1 MDVYRCVEKMSYLVL
16 AAGAILALS
25 GAVALFTSYGII
37 LVERGWAGVIAGTT
51 ALASGVV
58 TIALGLILH
67 RLASVHALLRITLTG
82 LPAAQGSAE
91 DGTPASSAAQL
102 PHYVPKAAMP
112 LEPASTPA
120 GGQSASG
127 LRGWP
132 QRQPP
137 RSPHPSARGIFKS
150 RGTVLPPPP
159 RNRDP
164 APDSPQPPVSSPDL
178 PSQYQDA
185 PDGGPEHGSK
195 AGLPAAGDGAL
206 GAVHNVLN
214 QSGLAEGATAEDPR
228 AGTPLNEQSPVQ
240 TAGGSET
247 PAEPLVAGMP
257 PEPGELPEYLSPHVS
272 PADAVVIETILQGEG
287 RAAYGPPSEASK
299 DDSEKPLPAATD
311 ETGPHPPAA
320 PFAPQGGAHPAATAF
335 GNELPAG
342 DAFSGAAL
350 AIVGRYE
357 SQGTSYIMYA
367 DGSIEARTDHAVIH
381 FKSLDELKSFLESQ
395 ALISKE

>member
-1 MDVYRCVEKMSYLVL
+1 MSYLVL
-16 AAGAILALS
+16 AVGAILALG

-67 RLASVHALLRITLTG
+67 RLASVHALLRTTFTG
-82 LPAAQGSAE
+82 LPAAQDLAE
-91 DGTPASSAAQL
+91 DGTAASSAAQL

-120 GGQSASG
+120 GGPSAAG
-127 LRGWP
+127 LRSWP

-137 RSPHPSARGIFKS
+137 RSPHPSGRGIFKS

-164 APDSPQPPVSSPDL
+164 AAAPPQPPFSSPDDL
-178 PSQYQDA
+178 PSQYGAA
-185 PDGGPEHGSK
+185 PDGGPEHGLE
-195 AGLPAAGDGAL
+195 AGLPAAGGGAID
-206 GAVHNVLN
+206 AVHNVLN

-247 PAEPLVAGMP
+247 PAQPLVAGMP
-257 PEPGELPEYLSPHVS
+257 PEPGEPPEHLSPHVS
-272 PADAVVIETILQGEG
+272 PADAALIETILQGEG
-287 RAAYGPPSEASK
+287 RAAYGSPSEASK

-311 ETGPHPPAA
+311 ETSPRPPAA
-320 PFAPQGGAHPAATAF
+320 PFAPQGGDHPAATAF

-367 DGSIEARTDHAVIH
+367 DGSIEARTNHAVIH

>member
-1 MDVYRCVEKMSYLVL
+1 MSYLVL
-16 AAGAILALS
+16 AVGAILALG

-67 RLASVHALLRITLTG
+67 RLASVHALLRTTLTG

-91 DGTPASSAAQL
+91 DGTAESSAAQL

-120 GGQSASG
+120 GGPSASG

-137 RSPHPSARGIFKS
+137 RSPHPSGRGIFKS

-164 APDSPQPPVSSPDL
+164 APASPQPPFSSPDL
-178 PSQYQDA
+178 PSRYEAA
-185 PDGGPEHGSK
+185 PDGGPEHGVE
-195 AGLPAAGDGAL
+195 AGSPAAGGDTID
-206 GAVHNVLN
+206 AVHNVLN
-214 QSGLAEGATAEDPR
+214 QSDLAEGATAEDPR

-240 TAGGSET
+240 TASGSET
-247 PAEPLVAGMP
+247 PAQPLVAGMP
-257 PEPGELPEYLSPHVS
+257 PEPGEPPEHLSPHVS
-272 PADAVVIETILQGEG
+272 PADAALIETILQGEG
-287 RAAYGPPSEASK
+287 RAGYGPPSEASK
-299 DDSEKPLPAATD
+299 DDSEKPLPAA
-311 ETGPHPPAA
+311 PSPRPPAA

-367 DGSIEARTDHAVIH
+367 DGSIEARTNHAVIH